1 MTTVEEWFTVH
12 KDKMSKEELLD
23 KKLSEWV
30 GKQAYSA
37 YPTGYSWEIYTES
50 LDACVEDLIPKLKS
64 IGYMARVQY
73 SPLRDND
80 TGKLICDWTGYA
92 SCYDVSGKRGI
103 NHFEEW
109 AIAPSMSLALCL
121 AIEKV
126 IDNYKIVVV

>member
-1 MTTVEEWFTVH
+1 MSAYEEWAKNHQPF
-12 KDKMSKEELLD
+12 SKEFLLEE
-23 KKLSEWV
+23 KLSKWFGREPYC
-30 GKQAYSA
+30 K
-37 YPTGYSWEIYTES
+37 YPTGYEWENYTES

-92 SCYDVSGKRGI
+92 SCYDVSGKRGL

-109 AIAPSMSLALCL
+109 AIAPTMALALCL

-126 IDNYKIVVV
+126 IDNFKETK